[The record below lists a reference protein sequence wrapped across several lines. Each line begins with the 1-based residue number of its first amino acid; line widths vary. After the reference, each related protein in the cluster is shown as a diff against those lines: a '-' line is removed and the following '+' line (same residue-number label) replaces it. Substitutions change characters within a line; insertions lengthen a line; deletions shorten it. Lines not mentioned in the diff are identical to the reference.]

1 MKRLIFLF
9 LSFVLLFNCT
19 KNNASPK
26 ITTATKFYEHAVAL
40 NELKLYDSAF
50 VFFNKAKDAFLQEK
64 DNLNGVNCL
73 INMAIIATDYGDNF
87 GGQEILF
94 EALSY
99 LDKKNKEHFDYLQ
112 STYNTLGIAS
122 FNLKEYAQSI
132 EFYNQC
138 RRYSS
143 NGPYLLVLENNI
155 GNAYREKGE
164 YGKAIAIYTKILEQ
178 SGKKDGNYAETLTN
192 YAIAKWLQN
201 SKYNAAPELLKALH
215 IRQKG
220 QDLLELNSSYSH
232 LSDYYSK
239 ILPDSALYY
248 ANKMYEVNKKINSPD
263 DRLESLKK
271 LVRFSTSQNY
281 KQYFDS
287 YNQLDDSLQTAR
299 RAAKN
304 QFALIRYQTEKHKAD
319 NLVLQQENTEKKYQ
333 IIKRELLFM
342 ITFLVLITGSIV
354 AIIWYKKR
362 KQKLALEAKNT
373 IKESQLKT
381 SKKVHDVVA
390 NGLYRVMT
398 EIENQANMDKE
409 EILDR
414 LDHMYQKSR
423 DISYEVEELKQQH
436 QDFSTKVKDL
446 LVSFNTQNTKVQLS
460 GNTPKLWESVSIAIK
475 YELEHILQE
484 LMVNMAKHSS
494 ATNVELMFE
503 HHKNQIHIYYV
514 DNGVGMPKDIQFK
527 NGLTNTGN
535 RINIIN
541 GAITFDTE
549 VEKGLKIQISFPV
562 S

>member
-1 MKRLIFLF
+1 LKRLIFLF
-9 LSFVLLFNCT
+9 LSFLLLFNCT

-50 VFFNKAKDAFLQEK
+50 VFFNKAKIAFLQEN
-64 DNLNGVNCL
+64 DNLKGVTCL
-73 INMAIIATDYGDNF
+73 INMAIIAIDYGDNF

-94 EALSY
+94 EALNY
-99 LDKKNKEHFDYLQ
+99 LDKKKKEHFDYLQ

-122 FNLKEYAQSI
+122 SNLKEYAQSI

-155 GNAYREKGE
+155 GNAYREKGD
-164 YGKAIAIYTKILEQ
+164 YDKAIAIYSKILNKR
-178 SGKKDGNYAETLTN
+178 SKDDGNYAKTLTN
-192 YAIAKWLQN
+192 YAVAKWLQN
-201 SKYNAAPELLKALH
+201 SKYNAVPELLKALH
-215 IRQKG
+215 IRQKA
-220 QDLLELNSSYSH
+220 QDFWGLNSSYSH
-232 LSDYYSK
+232 LSGYYSK

-287 YNQLDDSLQTAR
+287 YDQLDDSLQTAR
-299 RAAKN
+299 RTAKN

-319 NLVLQQENTEKKYQ
+319 NLVLQQENTEKNYQ
-333 IIKRELLFM
+333 LILLVSGA
-342 ITFLVLITGSIV
+342 ILLLVAGVFL
-354 AIIWYKKR
+354 YKKR
-362 KQKLALEAKNT
+362 KQKLELEAKNT

-398 EIENQANMDKE
+398 EIENQDNMDKE

-460 GNTPKLWESVSIAIK
+460 GNTPKIWESVSVAFK
-475 YELEHILQE
+475 YEVEHILQE
-484 LMVNMAKHSS
+484 LMVNMTKHSS